1 MIVKENNIKDM
12 HCFMYDFI
20 ISYKLL
26 QSTQKMTGL
35 SLCGV
40 LSGIKFCIFSP
51 RGEVT
56 FIITQ
61 WIIQPEFADLFIT
74 IPDWGH
80 HVRPLGMSQVKN
92 TLLLEVFPPQN
103 ADVKCKFLAENILL
117 LVFIISALILLSH
130 NAIILTRLQGRDA
143 QTYQLP

>member
-1 MIVKENNIKDM
+1 
-12 HCFMYDFI
+12 
-20 ISYKLL
+20 
-26 QSTQKMTGL
+26 MTGL

-40 LSGIKFCIFSP
+40 LSIETFSFLSP
-51 RGEVT
+51 EGKVS

-61 WIIQPEFADLFIT
+61 AKNF
-74 IPDWGH
+74 
-80 HVRPLGMSQVKN
+80 RPFYYDSRLRSPCSTPRYAIGQKLD
-92 TLLLEVFPPQN
+92 LLLKVFPPRN
-103 ADVKCKFLAENILL
+103 ADVKCKLLAENILL